1 MPYGTTRAMKR
12 PQLIGLA
19 IAATAGLM
27 AFMMVRGL
35 VSKPP
40 VQKTVEVKVKS
51 SDVLVARTDIGLGQI
66 TNDSLFRWQS
76 WPEETV
82 TACFI
87 TRTAQPDAMT
97 QLAGSIARAPIMA
110 GEPITQQKLVKAGQG
125 GVLAAILPAGM
136 RAISTRIKEE
146 TAVGNLILP
155 NDRVDVIL
163 IRRLRGRSGQEE
175 YVSDLLFGNVRVL
188 AIGQQIETKEGKKTA
203 DGAATTATLE
213 LTARQA
219 ELLALGNSMGDI
231 SLSLRSIADL
241 DVNQGP
247 TAGIDPSV
255 KESTAIRVLRYGTAS
270 RSYGV
275 N

>member
-1 MPYGTTRAMKR
+1 
-12 PQLIGLA
+12 
-19 IAATAGLM
+19 M
-27 AFMMVRGL
+27 AFVMVRGM
-35 VSKPP
+35 VSQPP
-40 VQKTVEVKVKS
+40 VEKTVEIQVKS

-82 TACFI
+82 TPGFI

-110 GEPITQQKLVKAGQG
+110 GEPITQTKLVKAGQG

-136 RAISTRIKEE
+136 RAISTKIKEE

-163 IRRLRGRSGQEE
+163 IRRLRSNRSNQEE

-203 DGAATTATLE
+203 DSSATTATLE

-219 ELLALGNSMGDI
+219 ELLALGNTMGDI
-231 SLSLRSIADL
+231 NLSLRSIADL
-241 DVNQGP
+241 DVSQGP
-247 TAGIDPSV
+247 TAGIDPSA
-255 KESTAIRVLRYGTAS
+255 KETSSVRVLRYGTPS

>member
-1 MPYGTTRAMKR
+1 M
-12 PQLIGLA
+12 A
-19 IAATAGLM
+19 IAATAGVM
-27 AFMMVRGL
+27 AFVMVRGM
-35 VSKPP
+35 VNKPP
-40 VQKTVEVKVKS
+40 VEKTVEIKVKS

-66 TNDSLFRWQS
+66 TNDSLFRWQA
-76 WPEETV
+76 WPTETV
-82 TACFI
+82 TTGFI
-87 TRTAQPDAMT
+87 TRSDKPDAMT
-97 QLAGSIARAPIMA
+97 QLSGSIARAPIMA
-110 GEPITQQKLVKAGQG
+110 GEPISPLKLVKAGQG

-163 IRRLRGRSGQEE
+163 IRRIRGRNSQEDF
-175 YVSDLLFGNVRVL
+175 VSDLLFGNVRVL
-188 AIGQQIETKEGKKTA
+188 AIGQEIETKEGKKSA
-203 DGAATTATLE
+203 GGSAGTATLE

-219 ELLALGNSMGDI
+219 ELLALANSMGEI

-247 TAGIDPSV
+247 TAGVDPSA
-255 KESTAIRVLRYGTAS
+255 KESTAIRVLRYGTAT
-270 RSYGV
+270 RAYGV

>member
-1 MPYGTTRAMKR
+1 MKR
-12 PQLIGLA
+12 PQLFGLA
-19 IAATAGLM
+19 IALTAGAL
-27 AFMMVRGL
+27 AFVMVRGM
-35 VSKPP
+35 VNKPP
-40 VQKTVEVKVKS
+40 VERTVQVKVAS
-51 SDVLVARTDIGLGQI
+51 SEVLVARSDIGLGHI
-66 TNDSLFRWQS
+66 TTDSTFQWQP
-76 WPEETV
+76 WPKEAV
-82 TACFI
+82 TAGYI
-87 TRTAQPDAMT
+87 TRSSAPNAIAD
-97 QLAGSIARAPIMA
+97 LAGSIARAPVMK
-110 GEPITQQKLVKAGQG
+110 GEPITHQKLVKAGQG
-125 GVLAAILPAGM
+125 GVLAAILPVGM

-163 IRRLRGRSGQEE
+163 IRRVRNRSGQED

-188 AIGQQIETKEGKKTA
+188 AIGQEIEIKEGKKTA
-203 DGAATTATLE
+203 GSASTATLE

-219 ELLALGNSMGDI
+219 ELLALSNSMGEI

-247 TAGIDPSV
+247 TEGADPST

-270 RSYGV
+270 RAYSV

>member
-1 MPYGTTRAMKR
+1 MKR

-19 IAATAGLM
+19 IAATAGIL
-27 AFMMVRGL
+27 AFVMVRGM
-35 VSKPP
+35 VNKP
-40 VQKTVEVKVKS
+40 VIQKTVEVQVKS
-51 SDVLVARTDIGLGQI
+51 GDVLVARTDIGLGQI

-76 WPEETV
+76 WPVETI
-82 TACFI
+82 TPGFI
-87 TRTAQPDAMT
+87 TRTDRPDAMT
-97 QLAGSIARAPIMA
+97 QLSGSIARAPIMA
-110 GEPITQQKLVKAGQG
+110 GEPITEPKLVKAGQG

-163 IRRLRGRSGQEE
+163 IRRMRGRNGQEDF
-175 YVSDLLFGNVRVL
+175 VSDLLFGNVRVL
-188 AIGQQIETKEGKKTA
+188 AIGQQIENKEGKKTA

-219 ELLALGNSMGDI
+219 ELLALANSMGDI

-247 TAGIDPSV
+247 TAGVDP
-255 KESTAIRVLRYGTAS
+255 KADRESTAIHVLRYGTVS
-270 RSYGV
+270 RAYGV

>member
-1 MPYGTTRAMKR
+1 MKR

-19 IAATAGLM
+19 IAATAGVM
-27 AFMMVRGL
+27 AFVMVRAM
-35 VSKPP
+35 VNKPP
-40 VQKTVEVKVKS
+40 VEKTVEIKVKQ

-66 TNDSLFRWQS
+66 TSDSLFRWQS

-82 TACFI
+82 SQGFI

-110 GEPITQQKLVKAGQG
+110 GEPITRTKLVKAGQG

-136 RAISTRIKEE
+136 RAISTKIKEE

-163 IRRLRGRSGQEE
+163 TRRLRNSRSNREE
-175 YVSDLLFGNVRVL
+175 YVSDLLFENVRVL

-213 LTARQA
+213 LTGRQA
-219 ELLALGNSMGDI
+219 EVLALGNTIGDI

-241 DVNQGP
+241 DVSKGP
-247 TAGIDPSV
+247 KGGIDPSV
-255 KESTAIRVLRYGTAS
+255 KETSSIRVLRYGTPS

>member
-1 MPYGTTRAMKR
+1 MKR

-82 TACFI
+82 TAGFI

-188 AIGQQIETKEGKKTA
+188 DIGQQIETKEGKKTA

>member
-1 MPYGTTRAMKR
+1 MKR

-19 IAATAGLM
+19 IAATAGIM
-27 AFMMVRGL
+27 AFVMVRGM
-35 VSKPP
+35 VNRPP
-40 VQKTVEVKVKS
+40 IEKTVEVKVQS
-51 SDVLVARTDIGLGQI
+51 SQVLVARTDIGLGQI

-76 WPEETV
+76 WPSETV
-82 TACFI
+82 TPGYI
-87 TRTAQPDAMT
+87 TRAGQPDAMT

-110 GEPITQQKLVKAGQG
+110 GEPVTQQKLVRPGQG

-163 IRRLRGRSGQEE
+163 IRRVRNRNGQED
-175 YVSDLLFGNVRVL
+175 YISDLLFGNVRVL
-188 AIGQQIETKEGKKTA
+188 AIGQEIETKEGKKTA
-203 DGAATTATLE
+203 GGASTATLE

-219 ELLALGNSMGDI
+219 ELLALSNSMGDI

-247 TAGIDPSV
+247 TEGVDPSL
-255 KESTAIRVLRYGTAS
+255 KESTAVRVLRYGTAS
-270 RSYGV
+270 RAYGV

>member
-1 MPYGTTRAMKR
+1 MKK

-19 IAATAGLM
+19 IAATAGIL
-27 AFMMVRGL
+27 AFVLVRGM
-35 VSKPP
+35 VNKPP
-40 VQKTVEVKVKS
+40 VEKTVEVKVKS
-51 SDVLVARTDIGLGQI
+51 SDVLVARTDIGLGQV

-76 WPEETV
+76 WPDETV
-82 TACFI
+82 TPGFI
-87 TRTAQPDAMT
+87 TRSSQPDAMT
-97 QLAGSIARAPIMA
+97 QFSGSIARAPIMA

-163 IRRLRGRSGQEE
+163 IRRMRARSGSDE
-175 YVSDLLFGNVRVL
+175 YTSDLLFGNVRVL
-188 AIGQQIETKEGKKTA
+188 AIGQEIETKEGKKTA
-203 DGAATTATLE
+203 GSASTATLE

-219 ELLALGNSMGDI
+219 ELLALANSMGEI

-247 TAGIDPSV
+247 MEGADPSAR
-255 KESTAIRVLRYGTAS
+255 ESTAIRVLRYGTAS
-270 RSYGV
+270 RTYSV

>member
-1 MPYGTTRAMKR
+1 MKR

-19 IAATAGLM
+19 VAATAGML
-27 AFMMVRGL
+27 AFVMVRGM
-35 VSKPP
+35 VNKPP
-40 VQKTVEVKVKS
+40 VEKTVEIKVKS
-51 SDVLVARTDIGLGQI
+51 SDVLVARTDIGLGQV

-76 WPEETV
+76 WPQETL
-82 TACFI
+82 TPGFI
-87 TRTAQPDAMT
+87 TRDDQPNAMT

-110 GEPITQQKLVKAGQG
+110 GEPITQTKLVKAGQG

-163 IRRLRGRSGQEE
+163 IRRMRGRAGAEDF
-175 YVSDLLFGNVRVL
+175 VSDLLFGNVRVL

-203 DGAATTATLE
+203 DGVANTATLE

-219 ELLALGNSMGDI
+219 ELLALANSMGDI

-241 DVNQGP
+241 DVGAGP
-247 TAGIDPSV
+247 TAGIDPSATRD
-255 KESTAIRVLRYGTAS
+255 STAIRVMRYGSSS
-270 RSYGV
+270 RAYGV